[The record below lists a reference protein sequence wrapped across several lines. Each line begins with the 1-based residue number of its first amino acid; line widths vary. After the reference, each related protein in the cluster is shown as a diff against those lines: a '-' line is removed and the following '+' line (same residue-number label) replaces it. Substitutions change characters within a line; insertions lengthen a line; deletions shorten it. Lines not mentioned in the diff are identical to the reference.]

1 MLFYIF
7 LIVNKSQTYSLSN
20 SLKQLTAVVFSR
32 RYSNRRKN
40 YIYFQ
45 QWMNP
50 CFLPSLIW
58 VFLENLLT
66 IRTIIS
72 RFILE
77 VWCHFTGNTDSRT
90 KDTNYLWQV
99 FPGYWCK
106 DAKSFSASRFHQTI
120 WRVSFQTRGNKLVNC
135 DWLVFKTQK
144 WIWWF
149 KQSAG

>member
-50 CFLPSLIW
+50 CFLLSLIW
-58 VFLENLLT
+58 VFLDNLLT
-66 IRTIIS
+66 IRTITADLSLKYDVILQETLTVEQNIQTTCR
-72 RFILE
+72 RF
-77 VWCHFTGNTDSRT
+77 FQ
-90 KDTNYLWQV
+90 DT
-99 FPGYWCK
+99 
-106 DAKSFSASRFHQTI
+106 DAKMLKAFLLPVSIKRFEEFH
-120 WRVSFQTRGNKLVNC
+120 
-135 DWLVFKTQK
+135 FKHGEIN
-144 WIWWF
+144 W
-149 KQSAG
+149 